1 MDVKSALWN
10 YDHIALGV
18 SNMKLCSF
26 VGLHEADTFAAAGV
40 VHDNVVTRLD
50 CANVLEWL
58 ERRGDVA
65 ELESY
70 DLESVR
76 LLAPI
81 AIPPSI
87 RDFFAFEGHVQTTR
101 TKRGQEVPPFWYE
114 APVFYF
120 TNPAAVIGP
129 DDTVAYPI
137 GTEMLDYELE
147 VAAVIGADQRIAGFT
162 IFNDWSARDLQR
174 AEISVGLGPA
184 KGKDF
189 ATSMGPYLVTVDEF
203 DGSSGTMTTRI
214 NGVEHSRGELAT
226 LHYSWQQIVE
236 RAALNTQLRTGDVLG
251 SGTVATGCLLEANDP
266 TWLQPGDVVEMEV
279 EGLGVLRNVVGERP
293 PQRQ

>member
-1 MDVKSALWN
+1 MDTKSALWN
-10 YDHIALGV
+10 CDYVALGV
-18 SNMKLCSF
+18 SKVKLCSF
-26 VGLHEADTFAAAGV
+26 VGFTESNEYAAAGV
-40 VHDNVVTRLD
+40 IHGDVVTRLD

-58 ERRGDVA
+58 ERQGDVA

-70 DLESVR
+70 DLDSVR

-81 AIPPSI
+81 PVPPSI

-101 TKRGQEVPPFWYE
+101 AKRGQEVPAFWYE

-129 DDTVAYPI
+129 EETVAYPV

-147 VAAVIGADQRIAGFT
+147 VAAVIGPEQRIAGFT

-174 AEISVGLGPA
+174 AEITVGLGPA

-203 DGSSGTMTTRI
+203 DGTAGTMRTRI

-226 LHYSWQQIVE
+226 MHYSWEQIVE
-236 RAALNTQLRTGDVLG
+236 RAALNTRLRSGDVLG
-251 SGTVATGCLLEANDP
+251 SGTVSTGCLLEADDP
-266 TWLQPGDVVEMEV
+266 SWLQPGDIVEMEV
-279 EGLGVLRNVVGERP
+279 DGLGILRNVVGERP
-293 PQRQ
+293 TPQ

>member
-1 MDVKSALWN
+1 MPKV
-10 YDHIALGV
+10 
-18 SNMKLCSF
+18 KLCSF
-26 VGLHEADTFAAAGV
+26 VGLTESNEYAAAGV
-40 VHDNVVTRLD
+40 VRGDVVTRLD
-50 CANVLEWL
+50 CANLLQWL
-58 ERRGDVA
+58 DRQGDVA
-65 ELESY
+65 ELESH
-70 DLESVR
+70 DLDSVR

-81 AIPPSI
+81 PIPPSI

-101 TKRGQEVPPFWYE
+101 AKRGQEVPAFWYE

-129 DDTVAYPI
+129 DDTVSYPV

-147 VAAVIGADQRIAGFT
+147 VAAVIGADQQIAGFT

-189 ATSMGPYLVTVDEF
+189 ATSMGPYLVTIDEF
-203 DGSSGTMTTRI
+203 DGTSGTMAARI
-214 NGVEHSRGELAT
+214 NGVEQSRGELAT
-226 LHYSWQQIVE
+226 MHYTWQQIVE
-236 RAALNTQLRTGDVLG
+236 RAELNTQLRCGDILG
-251 SGTVATGCLLEANDP
+251 SGTVSTGCLLEADNP

-279 EGLGVLRNVVGERP
+279 EGLGLLRNVVGERP
-293 PQRQ
+293 IPRP